1 MADDGDSGA
10 GDAAFEAALTAREQ
24 GVDALLRANRASDAL
39 KAALQD
45 APLASKNAALK
56 DRNAAVVQRALVAC
70 MDAALEEIKAAVH
83 INLDDL
89 TRTAAL
95 FAMLRTAFASR
106 RKMLRK
112 TLAASAQ
119 GASGDAVAAALAA
132 TGASPDARPQELSL
146 HLA

>member
-70 MDAALEEIKAAVH
+70 GAKEDVLAAFLASVDPDAA
-83 INLDDL
+83 D
-89 TRTAAL
+89 TAMKYVVRFL
-95 FAMLRTAFASR
+95 GT
-106 RKMLRK
+106 
-112 TLAASAQ
+112 ASANSNLFLKVHGMLVEKCGQ
-119 GASGDAVAAALAA
+119 GCLVRCLVDRRSA
-132 TGASPDARPQELSL
+132 
-146 HLA
+146 